1 MGLIPKL
8 GKYTILNFSNK
19 EETKLEE
26 FAMKLKE
33 SFLNSQIRKFRWIIL
48 NDYPSCLIGDFLAFV
63 KKEKIMDEKKARC
76 GDNTAITIKKNEL
89 WLSYNL

>member
-1 MGLIPKL
+1 MN
-8 GKYTILNFSNK
+8 ILNFSNK

-48 NDYPSCLIGDFLAFV
+48 NDYPSCLIGDFLTFV
-63 KKEKIMDEKKARC
+63 KKEKIMDEILLSLKDDEEFQKKF
-76 GDNTAITIKKNEL
+76 ILLKKEN
-89 WLSYNL
+89 